1 MDLAIST
8 NNETI
13 VRAALV
19 LAEGI
24 FESGETLARHP
35 PVNSLRSILYAPLR
49 PPRDVPVDVHIKVF
63 NVLIRLKKYT
73 ACFSI
78 TLGVCSRR

>member
-1 MDLAIST
+1 MIST

-24 FESGETLARHP
+24 FETGETLARHP
-35 PVNSLRSILYAPLR
+35 PTSQLRSLLQVQLK
-49 PPRDVPVDVHIKVF
+49 PPRDVPVDVHIKVQTCF
-63 NVLIRLKKYT
+63 IIELKICSIFLKYRELLLI
-73 ACFSI
+73 
-78 TLGVCSRR
+78 